1 MTAILSFLGSAVFRW
16 ALEKFFGIVQQKTDH
31 THEIESLKVQGE
43 LEAARHVRNIE
54 MLEIQGRLK
63 LDLIEGETRG
73 AVEVAEGQAFVESIK
88 GAAKPTGILWI
99 DGWNGAIR
107 PFMATVCIAA
117 WLWLLSVLVPPY
129 VASLGPAEK
138 IAAAVML
145 IEFTI
150 NLIASV
156 IGWFFATR
164 SLLPG
169 KK

>member
-16 ALEKFFGIVQQKTDH
+16 LLEKVFAIAERKQDH
-31 THEIESLKVQGE
+31 EQE
-43 LEAARHVRNIE
+43 LASIKLQAEVDAAQHIRNLE
-54 MLEIQGRLK
+54 MLEIQSRLK
-63 LDLIEGETRG
+63 LDLIKEETRG
-73 AVEVAEGQAFVESIK
+73 AFEAAEGAAFVESIRS
-88 GAAKPTGILWI
+88 AKATGIRWL
-99 DGWNGAIR
+99 DGWNGSIR
-107 PFMATVCIAA
+107 PFMATVCIGV
-117 WLWLLSVLVPPY
+117 WLWLMSVLVPPY

-138 IAAAVML
+138 VAAAILL

-164 SLLPG
+164 SLMPG